1 MLQIIHNVLDI
12 LLPRRCIICGRRL
25 VRGEEIICV
34 TCDLNL
40 PRLAEEDPHLIERYL
55 GRADVEKIT
64 AHLYYTPKSNMAEMV
79 YAKYRN
85 RQDVGRHLGR
95 RMAEGIL
102 PKDFFEGI
110 DCIVPMP
117 LTRGR
122 KQGRGFNQCEE
133 MAKGVADV
141 TGLPVLDNCLKRT
154 EFRES
159 QTKLSIIQRP
169 ENVRGCFSLNEKAKD
184 SLQGKHVLLIDDVV
198 TSGATTIECTNV
210 LHTVPDVKV
219 SVLAFAIKKRL

>member
-1 MLQIIHNVLDI
+1 MLQLIHNVLDI
-12 LLPRRCIICGRRL
+12 LMPRRCIICGKRL
-25 VRGEEIICV
+25 IRGEKIICV
-34 TCDLNL
+34 MCDLNL
-40 PRLAEEDPHLIERYL
+40 PRLSEEDPHLIERYL
-55 GRADVEKIT
+55 GRADVERIT

-79 YAKYRN
+79 YSKYRN
-85 RQDVGRHLGR
+85 RYDVGRHLGR

-133 MAKGVADV
+133 MAKGVADIL
-141 TGLPVLDNCLKRT
+141 GLPVISNCLKRT

-159 QTKLSIIQRP
+159 QTKLNIIQRH

-184 SLQGKHVLLIDDVV
+184 SLRGKHVLLIDDVV

-219 SVLAFAIKKRL
+219 SILAFAIKKRL